1 VGRRRRRRAGPRHHP
16 RPVDIFRD
24 PTLKE
29 ALAFRGGTA
38 LHKLH
43 LPPAARYSED
53 IDLVQREPGLIGPV
67 LSRLR
72 RVLEWIGPARSD
84 TGEHPRVTFRF
95 ETETGAIRKVKIE
108 INSHEHFGHVVPRL
122 YAVPDLPVGNS
133 ATVPT
138 YELDELLATKLRALY
153 QRRKGRDLFDLWW
166 AHEQADPDPGR
177 IVAIL
182 AEYQAAYGRPMIRA
196 IELRTNLA
204 AKRVPSFLEEVRPLL
219 SPMSP
224 TTRPRPSTGWRR
236 RSSRCSAEGMWSA
249 QTALQSPCEKA
260 NEVGAGGLRPLAPTM
275 NIRSNQQTS
284 IC

>member
-1 VGRRRRRRAGPRHHP
+1 VFPQVDIVRWRAVAPWADDDD
-16 RPVDIFRD
+16 VEQDLIITLTLFDIFRD
-24 PTLKE
+24 ATLKE

-43 LPPAARYSED
+43 LAPAARYSED
-53 IDLVQREPGLIGPV
+53 IDLVQRAPGPIGPV

-108 INSHEHFGHVVPRL
+108 IKSHEDFGHVVPRL

-133 ATVPT
+133 AVVPT

-166 AHEQADPDPGR
+166 AHEHADPDPTR
-177 IVAIL
+177 IVAL
-182 AEYQAAYGRPMIRA
+182 LGEYQAAAGRPMIRA
-196 IELRTNLA
+196 SEFRANLA

-219 SPMSP
+219 RLDVAYDPA
-224 TTRPRPSTGWRR
+224 G
-236 RSSRCSAEGMWSA
+236 
-249 QTALQSPCEKA
+249 ALDWVEATFIPL
-260 NEVGAGGLRPLAPTM
+260 LR
-275 NIRSNQQTS
+275 
-284 IC
+284 

>member
-1 VGRRRRRRAGPRHHP
+1 MFPQVDIVRWRAVAPWADDDD
-16 RPVDIFRD
+16 VEQDLVITLALFDIFRD
-24 PTLKE
+24 ESLKQ

-53 IDLVQREPGLIGPV
+53 IDLVQQEPGPIGPV

-95 ETETGAIRKVKIE
+95 ETETGVTRKVKVE

-133 ATVPT
+133 AVIPT

-153 QRRKGRDLFDLWW
+153 QRRKGRDLFDLGG
-166 AHEQADPDPGR
+166 HTSRRIRIRPGSSR
-177 IVAIL
+177 SLGSTCSEKPVSGHPATL
-182 AEYQAAYGRPMIRA
+182 PGPEVLPRP
-196 IELRTNLA
+196 
-204 AKRVPSFLEEVRPLL
+204 PG
-219 SPMSP
+219 SP
-224 TTRPRPSTGWRR
+224 TRR
-236 RSSRCSAEGMWSA
+236 TPG
-249 QTALQSPCEKA
+249 PKA
-260 NEVGAGGLRPLAPTM
+260 ASQRRAFAAAVSVNV
-275 NIRSNQQTS
+275 
-284 IC
+284 